1 MPWQS
6 IPRFKTSYSL
16 SNRSFQI
23 HGSLRPLYEEQI
35 IKRYLNSTFS
45 PPIVLLTIKSKLVD
59 IHGIKGRQRN
69 ECRVMVFFRDLKLQN
84 RREIR
89 ALWSSFA
96 HEEQF
101 PAIFPRLFSLLVWA
115 VLSQEAQAH
124 YPQRYFNSC
133 LPSPVHTP
141 WEPSSKASSE
151 ERNTGRGC
159 NDCGF
164 TRLNMFI
171 VCVCVAHWFW

>member
-6 IPRFKTSYSL
+6 IPRSKTSYCL

-23 HGSLRPLYEEQI
+23 HVSLRPLYEEQI

-45 PPIVLLTIKSKLVD
+45 PPIVLLTVKSKLAD
-59 IHGIKGRQRN
+59 IHGLKGRQRN
-69 ECRVMVFFRDLKLQN
+69 KCKVMVFFRDLKLRN

-89 ALWSSFA
+89 TLWSSFA

-115 VLSQEAQAH
+115 MLSREARPIIPRGILTLVCPPQYTHHESLLPKPPPKNETLAGDVMTVVLLA
-124 YPQRYFNSC
+124 
-133 LPSPVHTP
+133 
-141 WEPSSKASSE
+141 
-151 ERNTGRGC
+151 
-159 NDCGF
+159 
-164 TRLNMFI
+164 
-171 VCVCVAHWFW
+171 